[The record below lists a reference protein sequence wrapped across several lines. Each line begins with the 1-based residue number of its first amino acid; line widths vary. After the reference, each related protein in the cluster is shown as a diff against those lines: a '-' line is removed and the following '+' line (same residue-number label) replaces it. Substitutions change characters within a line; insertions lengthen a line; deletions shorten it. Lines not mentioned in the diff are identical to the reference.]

1 MHKNRLLNLLLGVL
15 AVVCGCL
22 ILGQGAQAQAPQTLR
37 GTFVLRQSDIQ
48 GECNASRFSDAPE
61 TGGEFTLVLDA
72 NAGTASG
79 SLQGGGSGS
88 RGISCPE
95 QNPVPAA
102 QMDWSQDYRAEFDG
116 SFDAA
121 TGEIV
126 LDGTLDGSNDIRW
139 RDCTNGAQVVAC
151 QGDFGLNNLAQSYSF
166 PVTLNGNYEQVTNS
180 ASGTWTVAPIIRPTS
195 GEWTVRGTQSAATS
209 IPPPSPTVP
218 RLTVAPQ
225 PSTSTGPIGGDEF
238 TRPDTDDP
246 CALGSS
252 SSGGRQLF
260 YLPIFPSAGSNPE
273 PLGALIV
280 DGALQNNGLDFG
292 GFQFA
297 HEDACAEP
305 RGFVRGADMGQDL
318 NFAADLVVP
327 TNAAG
332 LITQAGPYFRSRA
345 AAYADGII
353 GGESAGYWVQLYS
366 TGEIKIK
373 QLNPF
378 AEIAASCKPL
388 SFDAGV
394 PHRLEIAAGGSQ
406 LQIALDEKLQTF
418 NQNGQVTTEIDIAPT
433 IGSNDG
439 TAGIAFGAETNRG
452 QLGGQRADNIS
463 IGAYRLLDLPVQDNC
478 LDANVTSP
486 TAPASTATITG
497 QATPTVPLNGG
508 GITVNGVDTDPDNHL
523 WNCDTNRVPFG
534 ESSIDRSR
542 CITFRYTPPPG
553 GIKSALLHFA
563 VDPIEP
569 STDVVSIGIATMHP
583 TCTWTASPV
592 ACVSVEYP
600 ITLDLEAVDI
610 NLLFFNP
617 ADARVQVANELNR
630 GVLHVLFQDD
640 TTVFCAQ
647 LALNGG
653 DGRPLCTAQNPGTV
667 TGSGTRATAGNTT
680 PTLSNAGGTGTPSAS
695 TAGGASGSSTPNG
708 VTTRVAVTTATSTAG
723 QTTSSSPGTGDCDND
738 GKLSELDALCALQ
751 ISVQLTE
758 LNPAMDVDGN
768 GFVDSRDAV
777 VILQRAVGR

>member
-1 MHKNRLLNLLLGVL
+1 MHKNQLLNRLLTLLII
-15 AVVCGCL
+15 VCGCL
-22 ILGQGAQAQAPQTLR
+22 LLVQAAHAQAPQTLR

-61 TGGEFTLVLDA
+61 TGGDFTLVLDA

-79 SLQGGGSGS
+79 SLRGGGSGT

-102 QMDWSQDYRAEFDG
+102 QMDWQQDYSADFNGTFDV
-116 SFDAA
+116 A

-126 LDGTLDGSNDIRW
+126 LSGTLDGNNNIRW
-139 RDCTNGAQVVAC
+139 RDCRNGAQAVDC
-151 QGDFGLNNLAQSYSF
+151 QADFGLNNVAQPYSF
-166 PVTLNGNYEQVTNS
+166 PVTLNGRYNAVTNS
-180 ASGTWTVAPIIRPTS
+180 ASGTWTVSPIIRPTS
-195 GEWTVRGTQSAATS
+195 GEWTVRGAQPAPTS
-209 IPPPSPTVP
+209 PPPTDA
-218 RLTVAPQ
+218 RLATVAPQ
-225 PSTSTGPIGGDEF
+225 PTAATTASGGDDF
-238 TRPDTDDP
+238 GRPNTSDP
-246 CALGSS
+246 CALGSATI
-252 SSGGRQLF
+252 GGRQLF

-297 HEDACAEP
+297 LSDACAQP

-318 NFAADLVVP
+318 NLAADFVVP

-332 LITQAGPYFRSRA
+332 LITQAGPYFRSRT

-353 GGESAGYWVQLYS
+353 GGESAGYWVQLHS

-378 AEIAASCKPL
+378 AEIASSCKPA

-394 PHRLEIAAGGSQ
+394 QHKLEISARGSQ
-406 LQIALDEKLQTF
+406 LQVALDGKLQTF
-418 NQNGQVTTEIDIAPT
+418 KQNGQVMTEVDIPPT

-452 QLGGQRADNIS
+452 QIGGQRADNIS
-463 IGAYRLLDLPVQDNC
+463 IGAYHALDLPVQDNC
-478 LDANVTSP
+478 SGTNSASP
-486 TAPASTATITG
+486 TLSAPTATITG
-497 QATPTVPLNGG
+497 QAIPTVPLNGG
-508 GITVNGVDTDPDNHL
+508 GITVNGVDNDLENHL

-534 ESSIDRSR
+534 DSSIDRSR

-553 GIKSALLHFA
+553 GVKSALLHFA

-569 STDVVSIGIATMHP
+569 STDVVSLGIATMHP
-583 TCTWTASPV
+583 TCTWTASQV
-592 ACVSVEYP
+592 ACVSIEYP

-617 ADARVQVANELNR
+617 ADARAQVANELNR
-630 GVLHVLFQDD
+630 GVVHVLFQDD

-653 DGRPLCTAQNPGTV
+653 DGRPLCTAQNPGNVNASGTGAPNATAV
-667 TGSGTRATAGNTT
+667 AGATGS
-680 PTLSNAGGTGTPSAS
+680 SNPSA
-695 TAGGASGSSTPNG
+695 AL
-708 VTTRVAVTTATSTAG
+708 TRVAVSTATTIAIQATPTG
-723 QTTSSSPGTGDCDND
+723 AGTGDCDDD

-758 LNPAMDVDGN
+758 LNLAMDVDGN
-768 GFVDSRDAV
+768 SFVDSRDAV
-777 VILQRAVGR
+777 IILQRAVGR